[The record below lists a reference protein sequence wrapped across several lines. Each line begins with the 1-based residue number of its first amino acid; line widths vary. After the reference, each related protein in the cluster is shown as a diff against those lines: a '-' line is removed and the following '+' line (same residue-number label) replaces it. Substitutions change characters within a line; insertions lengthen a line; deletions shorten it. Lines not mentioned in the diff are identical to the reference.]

1 MCIRFG
7 LPIKDDDF
15 DCDPNLIRLWKLIKS
30 IKEDLLFMCEND
42 GPRAYIKLKEIDAE
56 GYVRANGKGYY
67 KLVDREVFSYANFN
81 NGKFQRVT
89 S

>member
-1 MCIRFG
+1 
-7 LPIKDDDF
+7 
-15 DCDPNLIRLWKLIKS
+15 
-30 IKEDLLFMCEND
+30 MCEND

-56 GYVRANGKGYY
+56 GYVRANAKGYF